1 MCSEASSP
9 IFLAFPWAATAGK
22 IISSFHPNCTQDE
35 MISSLYITNKV
46 ISYTFLHL
54 WMTVIG
60 QKTWFPSDVLLN
72 HPNDTYRFPSIYK
85 STIIPMKTSD
95 LIIIILI
102 PMLLWAKKH
111 KHPNITNISS
121 SQHSE
126 KNWTP
131 FLRNFFDEF
140 IVPTSSHHDPPCSM
154 ALSIPIYIYIIIN
167 WRFFHPELLFRTAE
181 DMVTWPAKL
190 FNMLGNKCPYTS
202 PNWCLNWSIH

>member
-102 PMLLWAKKH
+102 PMLLWAKNINIPISQTYH
-111 KHPNITNISS
+111 HPNIQKKKLNTIFKELFWWV
-121 SQHSE
+121 HSPHI
-126 KNWTP
+126 K
-131 FLRNFFDEF
+131 
-140 IVPTSSHHDPPCSM
+140 PP
-154 ALSIPIYIYIIIN
+154 
-167 WRFFHPELLFRTAE
+167 
-181 DMVTWPAKL
+181 
-190 FNMLGNKCPYTS
+190 
-202 PNWCLNWSIH
+202 WSTM

>member
-1 MCSEASSP
+1 MGSYGWKNN
-9 IFLAFPWAATAGK
+9 F
-22 IISSFHPNCTQDE
+22 IISSQLHAGWND
-35 MISSLYITNKV
+35 IISLY
-46 ISYTFLHL
+46 YEQGYFLH
-54 WMTVIG
+54 
-60 QKTWFPSDVLLN
+60 FPASMNDCDRTKNMVPFRCSLKSSQWHISFSQYLQEYNNPNENIRFN
-72 HPNDTYRFPSIYK
+72 HHNTNPDAFVS
-85 STIIPMKTSD
+85 
-95 LIIIILI
+95 
-102 PMLLWAKKH
+102 KKH